1 MRRPAGGVLTRQRPE
16 WVLRPEWGQSFAR
29 AGVCVALALGRPLT
43 RFLLRFVSAYFVLFS
58 AADRAVSR
66 QYLRKALGREPSLL
80 DVFRQFQSFA
90 TAILDRV
97 YLLNG
102 QFHRF
107 DVTVHGEKIAA
118 EMLERGKGCL
128 LVGAHF
134 GSFEVV
140 RFLGHD
146 KRVPRVS
153 LVMYEQNTRTLNA
166 ALNAIN
172 PNLAM
177 RVISLGQID
186 SMLQVERALDE
197 GEFVGMLADRTLGDE
212 STMPCR
218 FLGDVARVPVGPF
231 RIAAML
237 RRPVILMLGVY
248 RGGNRYD
255 IHFEMLADMEGI
267 ARPDR
272 ARAIEDALQSYMRRL
287 EHHCREAPYNW
298 FNFYDYW
305 N

>member
-1 MRRPAGGVLTRQRPE
+1 MRRPTGGVLSDQRPE
-16 WVLRPEWGQSFAR
+16 WVLRPEWGRSFSR
-29 AGVCVALALGRPLT
+29 AGVRIALMMGRPLA
-43 RFLLRFVSAYFVLFS
+43 RFLLRFVSLYFVLFS
-58 AADRAVSR
+58 ASDRAVSR

-80 DVFRQFQSFA
+80 DVFRHFQAFA

-107 DVTVHGEKIAA
+107 DVRVHGEEIAA
-118 EMLERGKGCL
+118 EMLKQGKGCL

-134 GSFEVV
+134 GSFEIV
-140 RFLGHD
+140 RFLGQA

-172 PNLAM
+172 PDLAM
-177 RVISLGQID
+177 RVITLGHID
-186 SMLQVERALDE
+186 SMLQLEHALAE
-197 GEFVGMLADRTLGDE
+197 GEFVGMLADRTLGE
-212 STMPCR
+212 EATMPCR

-231 RIAAML
+231 RVVAML
-237 RRPVILMLGVY
+237 RRPAILMLGVY

-255 IHFEMLADMEGI
+255 IHFELLADMEGI
-267 ARPDR
+267 ARADR
-272 ARAIEDALQSYMRRL
+272 ERAIADVQQRYMGRL
-287 EHHCREAPYNW
+287 EHYCRDAPYNW

-305 N
+305 K